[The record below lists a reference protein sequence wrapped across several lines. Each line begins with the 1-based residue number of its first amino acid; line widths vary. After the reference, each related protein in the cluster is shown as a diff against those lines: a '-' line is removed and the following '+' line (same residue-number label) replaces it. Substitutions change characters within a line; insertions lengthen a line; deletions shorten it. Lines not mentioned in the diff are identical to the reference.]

1 MREAALC
8 SILFAAGVM
17 AAQRAP
23 APLPIRSISVKL
35 VPTSNAAMNAIPFD
49 AIAATWR
56 NERIDL
62 AVEHGFD
69 AAAVDK
75 ASDAIRTMYA
85 GLGHKVRVEH
95 KVTRVSPRSL
105 DVAFEV
111 IQLCPCR

>member
-1 MREAALC
+1 MRKVALC
-8 SILFAAGVM
+8 SILFATGVL
-17 AAQRAP
+17 AAQQTSTS
-23 APLPIRSISVKL
+23 LPIRSISVKL
-35 VPTSNAAMNAIPFD
+35 VPTSNADMNAIPFD
-49 AIAATWR
+49 SIMAAWR

-95 KVTRVSPRSL
+95 KVTQVSPRSL